1 MFKFSEPEY
10 FLLILVIP
18 VILYYFYNREKK
30 IVFKYPLAEKIGK
43 NINNYFYIRIV
54 VDSLLLISLIIAL
67 ANPVKI
73 NKITNSEKKGIN
85 IIISLDTSGS
95 MAALDFHKNG
105 KEINRLEALKYV
117 VNDFI
122 NKRSSDKI
130 GLVVFGKDA
139 FTQCPLTI
147 DHKTLHFLVNNIELG
162 MAGDSTAIGSA
173 LILSIKRLEKVKS
186 KSKVIILVTDGRN
199 NSGEVDPIVV
209 AKLAAE
215 MGIKIYTIG
224 IGTKGKPVP
233 ILRRT
238 IFGVRKIM
246 VNVDLD
252 DYTLKKIAN
261 ITGAKYFNAQNF
273 ESLKNIIS
281 DIDKLEKTKF
291 KVKYYY
297 ETRYY
302 YYYFL
307 LAALILLVIKIL
319 IFNGIKQVIP

>member
-1 MFKFSEPEY
+1 
-10 FLLILVIP
+10 
-18 VILYYFYNREKK
+18 
-30 IVFKYPLAEKIGK
+30 
-43 NINNYFYIRIV
+43 
-54 VDSLLLISLIIAL
+54 
-67 ANPVKI
+67 
-73 NKITNSEKKGIN
+73 
-85 IIISLDTSGS
+85 

-147 DHKTLHFLVNNIELG
+147 DHKTLNFLVNNIELG